1 MYIERDERVDNFLNP
16 GISRTKNR
24 LSIFYLVLPVI
35 KQKTRDQMQ
44 YRQEILEFEM
54 MEIVSLK
61 QYIWYYLVHNVKFQS
76 LEKTH
81 LKMNHH
87 RRNIKRLVKVVPHLK
102 SAYRGHWVIL

>member
-1 MYIERDERVDNFLNP
+1 MYIERDERVNNFVNP

-24 LSIFYLVLPVI
+24 LSILYQALPVI

-44 YRQEILEFEM
+44 YRQQILEFEM

-61 QYIWYYLVHNVKFQS
+61 KYIWYYLVREVKFQS

-81 LKMNHH
+81 SKMNHH
-87 RRNIKRLVKVVPHLK
+87 RRNMKRLGKVVPHLK
-102 SAYRGHWVIL
+102 SAYRGH

>member
-1 MYIERDERVDNFLNP
+1 MYIERDERVNNFLNP

-61 QYIWYYLVHNVKFQS
+61 QYIWYYLVHDVKFQS
-76 LEKTH
+76 LGKTH

-87 RRNIKRLVKVVPHLK
+87 RRNIKRLVKVVPHLQ